1 MIKILLV
8 DDNAPIRNAIKIMLN
23 NELEIQVIGEC
34 SDGSEVIP
42 FLKDTTPDVILMDY
56 QMPILDGVE
65 TTKLV
70 KELFPKI
77 KIIGFSSTD
86 DEHIKTAFL
95 IHGACGFLSK
105 YEANSNSLIVEIS
118 NCCSVV

>member
-23 NELEIQVIGEC
+23 SELEIQVIGEC

-42 FLKDTTPDVILMDY
+42 FLQNTIPDVILMDY

-70 KELFPKI
+70 KGLFPEI

-86 DEHIKTAFL
+86 DKYIKTAFL
-95 IHGACGFLSK
+95 IHGACSFLSK
-105 YEANSNSLIVEIS
+105 YEANSNSLVGEIS
-118 NCCSVV
+118 NCCSVA